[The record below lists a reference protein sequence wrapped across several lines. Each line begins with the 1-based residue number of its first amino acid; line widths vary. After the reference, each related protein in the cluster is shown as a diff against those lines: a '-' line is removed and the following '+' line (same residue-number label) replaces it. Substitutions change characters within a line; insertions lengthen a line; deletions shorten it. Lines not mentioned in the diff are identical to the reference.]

1 MIPSNL
7 NEQEQLPQPDR
18 DRTLEDVH
26 KDFAGCL
33 CPSGPYGEID
43 EWSLYDESFRRL
55 VAWAI
60 DCDCFYEGLRPLKEG
75 GREHDLTFDPPSASW
90 LKFTKPS
97 SAGYVVSF
105 ELGCPALEPALPQEY
120 FDRLLLQNEIFA
132 DRVTLVGIG
141 GERGNPLIITR
152 QPDIP
157 GIAASEK
164 AIIRMMTVELG
175 FVLLSPRYSVG
186 YENSL
191 AFVRDD
197 FAVFDLRPANVVETP
212 EGLIIPIDA
221 IPCRLDETA
230 RKILAEHRG

>member
-1 MIPSNL
+1 M

-26 KDFAGCL
+26 KSFAGRV
-33 CPSGPYGEID
+33 CPGGPYGEID

-60 DCDCFYEGLRPLKEG
+60 GCGCFYEGLRPLKEG
-75 GREHDLTFDPPSASW
+75 GREHDLTFDPASATW

-97 SAGYVVSF
+97 CAGYVVSF
-105 ELGCPALEPALPQEY
+105 ELGSPTLEPALPQEY

-132 DRVTLVGIG
+132 DRVTFVGIG
-141 GERGNPLIITR
+141 GERGDPLIITR

-164 AIIRMMTVELG
+164 AIIHMMTKELG
-175 FVLLSPRYSVG
+175 FAQLSPCYSVG

-191 AFVRDD
+191 AFVYDD
-197 FAVFDLRPANVVETP
+197 VAVFDLRPANVVETP
-212 EGLIIPIDA
+212 EGLIIPIDS
-221 IPCRLDETA
+221 IPCRLDESA
-230 RKILAEHRG
+230 RSILGGGI

>member
-1 MIPSNL
+1 MSRSL
-7 NEQEQLPQPDR
+7 NEQGNLPQPDR
-18 DRTLEDVH
+18 DRTLEEVCS
-26 KDFAGCL
+26 DFAGRI
-33 CPSGPYGEID
+33 CPGGPYGEIN

-60 DCDCFYEGLRPLKEG
+60 DTGCFYEGFRPLKEG
-75 GREHDLTFDPPSASW
+75 GREHDLIFDPASATW

-97 SAGYVVSF
+97 CAGYVVSF
-105 ELGCPALEPALPQEY
+105 ELGFPALEPALPQEY

-132 DRVTLVGIG
+132 DRVTFVGIA
-141 GERGNPLIITR
+141 GEPGNPLIVTR

-157 GIAASEK
+157 GRAANED

-175 FVLLSPRYSVG
+175 FAQLSPRHSVG

-191 AFVRDD
+191 AFVSED

-221 IPCRLDETA
+221 IPVRLDHKA
-230 RKILAEHRG
+230 RMILGYRGF